1 LKDSW
6 RIYGGFV
13 EDSWRIHGGFM
24 EDSWRIHGGFQN
36 DVLQPQIEEYLITA
50 ALGRGARVGF
60 DNLPRSYYCVT
71 IT

>member
-1 LKDSW
+1 
-6 RIYGGFV
+6 
-13 EDSWRIHGGFM
+13 M